1 MLCNIIHIKILRRYH
16 VREFLYNKIWRP
28 VWSKWL
34 HVSPFKHLISC
45 KIILVGV
52 TGFTI
57 LTGVGIGTCLV
68 ITLVMTKDK
77 VGKSKNQKERIKPD
91 GSWEI
96 HIFQQERRK
105 FSPSFS
111 SLYPEDNDD
120 HQQLKHTYEAHVRMN
135 FYETRKMT
143 TKVNNT

>member
-1 MLCNIIHIKILRRYH
+1 M
-16 VREFLYNKIWRP
+16 
-28 VWSKWL
+28 
-34 HVSPFKHLISC
+34 SPFKHLISR
-45 KIILVGV
+45 KIILVGI

-57 LTGVGIGTCLV
+57 LTGAGIGTCLV
-68 ITLVMTKDK
+68 ITPVMTKDK

-120 HQQLKHTYEAHVRMN
+120 H
-135 FYETRKMT
+135 
-143 TKVNNT
+143 